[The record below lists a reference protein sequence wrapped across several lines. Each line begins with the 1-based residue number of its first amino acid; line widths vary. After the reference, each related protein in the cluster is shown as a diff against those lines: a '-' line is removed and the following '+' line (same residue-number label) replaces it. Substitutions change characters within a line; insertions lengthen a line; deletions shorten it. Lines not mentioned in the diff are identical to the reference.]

1 MPDVTYARPET
12 VEEACSVL
20 AEYGDSAAV
29 LSGGQ
34 SLLPMLRQRLDSY
47 EHLVDINGLPE
58 MDYVRRADG
67 RVRIGCLVRHADVV
81 ASETVREACPVLAE
95 TAETIGDAQV
105 RNRGTVCGAVAHA
118 DPAGDPPVLAR
129 LLDAEIV
136 ARGTGGETTYEADSF
151 FHGFYETR
159 LGKDELVTEVAFP
172 ALGDGEGAGYAKWEP
187 NAGSYPVATVGAR
200 LTVADGVVASA
211 SLVTGALEDGPT
223 PMDDA
228 AAELEGE
235 TPDEDAFTAA
245 AERVGEDARPFDDFE
260 GGEEFK
266 RRITASLAKEA
277 LETAA
282 GRAGA

>member
-20 AEYGDSAAV
+20 DEYGDAAAV

-58 MDYVRRADG
+58 MDYVRATDG

-81 ASETVREACPVLAE
+81 ASGTVREACPVLAE
-95 TAETIGDAQV
+95 TAETIGDTQV
-105 RNRGTVCGAVAHA
+105 RNRGTFCGAVAHA

-136 ARGTGGETTYEADSF
+136 ARGVDGETTYEADSF

-159 LGKDELVTEVAFP
+159 LGTGELVTEVSFP

-200 LTVADGVVASA
+200 VTVADGTVASA

-223 PMDDA
+223 PMPDA
-228 AAELEGE
+228 AARLEGE
-235 TPDEDAFTAA
+235 APDDDAVTAA
-245 AERVGEDARPFDDFE
+245 AERVGADARPFDDFE

-266 RRITASLAKEA
+266 RRITASLAKDA
-277 LETAA
+277 LGTAL